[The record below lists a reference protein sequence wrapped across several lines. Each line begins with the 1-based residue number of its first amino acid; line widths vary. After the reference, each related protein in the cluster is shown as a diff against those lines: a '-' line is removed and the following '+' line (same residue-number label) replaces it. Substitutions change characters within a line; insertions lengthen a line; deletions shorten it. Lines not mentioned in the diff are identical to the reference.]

1 MIKVVRS
8 ALLIAVIYFA
18 GSYYYD
24 QPEEI
29 KKDAAAVRDVARA
42 LPEPEQV
49 MDSVRA
55 TGERA
60 DQSVSRAK
68 QRLDFVRDKVQH
80 SIALGSERFTGS
92 D

>member
-1 MIKVVRS
+1 MIKVVRN

-18 GSYYYD
+18 GSYYFD
-24 QPEEI
+24 KPEEI
-29 KKDAAAVRDVARA
+29 KKDAAAVREMVKA

-55 TGERA
+55 TGDRA
-60 DQSVSRAK
+60 DQGVSRAK
-68 QRLDFVRDKVQH
+68 RRLDTVREKVQH
-80 SIALGSERFTGS
+80 SIALGSERFAGS

>member
-8 ALLIAVIYFA
+8 ALVIAVIYFA

-24 QPEEI
+24 QPQEI
-29 KKDAAAVRDVARA
+29 AKDAKVVREMVAD

-49 MDSVRA
+49 MAKVRA
-55 TGERA
+55 TGSQA
-60 DQSVSRAK
+60 DRRVSRAK
-68 QRLDFVRDKVQH
+68 QRLDAVREKVQH
-80 SIALGSERFTGS
+80 SIAKGSERFANS